1 MRKSI
6 IIYQAWATIINSLSD
21 AKAGKLM
28 KMVLTYGIKGQVTTS
43 EDETINAIFEMIK
56 DKLDED
62 AGKYDAKVER
72 MKKINDERKRNDIV
86 TKSSRSR
93 KEIVGNTDTDTVT
106 DTVLPKGNNN
116 SIGRFTP
123 PPLADVQSYFKEKGI
138 NDPKEPE
145 KFIDF
150 YTSKGWMVGKN
161 KMKDWKA
168 AVRNWIKGIDK
179 SKVGFNNFDNQR
191 SYDND
196 ELERLLVAN

>member
-1 MRKSI
+1 MNRPYFTFFRSYFEAVLELEDRNDQLETLMAI
-6 IIYQAWATIINSLSD
+6 CSYSLTKEEPEISSNV
-21 AKAGKLM
+21 AKAIFKAIRPTID
-28 KMVLTYGIKGQVTTS
+28 KNIKQYESGITPKKKRNVS
-43 EDETINAIFEMIK
+43 EPQANDKRMISEPQTNK
-56 DKLDED
+56 DKDKD
-62 AGKYDAKVER
+62 
-72 MKKINDERKRNDIV
+72 
-86 TKSSRSR
+86 
-93 KEIVGNTDTDTVT
+93 KEKDN
-106 DTVLPKGNNN
+106 KNN
-116 SIGRFTP
+116 IGRFTP

>member
-21 AKAGKLM
+21 AKAGKLI

-72 MKKINDERKRNDIV
+72 VAKARENRKHNENSMKSECNHNKNISDTV
-86 TKSSRSR
+86 
-93 KEIVGNTDTDTVT
+93 TDTVT

>member
-1 MRKSI
+1 MRDSFVFYRSFAEAIRKLKS
-6 IIYQAWATIINSLSD
+6 D
-21 AKAGKLM
+21 
-28 KMVLTYGIKGQVTTS
+28 
-43 EDETINAIFEMIK
+43 
-56 DKLDED
+56 
-62 AGKYDAKVER
+62 
-72 MKKINDERKRNDIV
+72 DERLTIYEAIIDYALDDIEPDVDNVPDMAFTLIKPQIDANNRKYANGKKGGRPKNQTETKPKPKQNQPKTKPKPNVNDNDNENV
-86 TKSSRSR
+86 
-93 KEIVGNTDTDTVT
+93 N
-106 DTVLPKGNNN
+106 VLSKDN
-116 SIGRFTP
+116 IGRFTP

>member
-1 MRKSI
+1 MRDSFVFYRSFAEAIRKLKS
-6 IIYQAWATIINSLSD
+6 D
-21 AKAGKLM
+21 
-28 KMVLTYGIKGQVTTS
+28 
-43 EDETINAIFEMIK
+43 
-56 DKLDED
+56 
-62 AGKYDAKVER
+62 
-72 MKKINDERKRNDIV
+72 DERLTIYEAIIDYALDDIEPDVDNVPDMAFTLIKPQIDANNRKYANGKKGGRPKNQTETKPKPKQNQPKTKPKPNVNDNDNENV
-86 TKSSRSR
+86 
-93 KEIVGNTDTDTVT
+93 N
-106 DTVLPKGNNN
+106 VLSKDN
-116 SIGRFTP
+116 IGRFTP

-191 SYDND
+191 NYDND

>member
-1 MRKSI
+1 MRDSFI
-6 IIYQAWATIINSLSD
+6 FYRSFAEA
-21 AKAGKLM
+21 
-28 KMVLTYGIKGQVTTS
+28 IK
-43 EDETINAIFEMIK
+43 
-56 DKLDED
+56 KLDSNEERLAIYEAIIDYALDDKEPDLLNVPAMAYTLIKPQID
-62 AGKYDAKVER
+62 ANNKKYWNGKKGGRPKADKNQTE
-72 MKKINDERKRNDIV
+72 
-86 TKSSRSR
+86 TKT
-93 KEIVGNTDTDTVT
+93 K
-106 DTVLPKGNNN
+106 PKQNQTKTKPEPNVN
-116 SIGRFTP
+116 ENVNVNENENVKSIGRFTP